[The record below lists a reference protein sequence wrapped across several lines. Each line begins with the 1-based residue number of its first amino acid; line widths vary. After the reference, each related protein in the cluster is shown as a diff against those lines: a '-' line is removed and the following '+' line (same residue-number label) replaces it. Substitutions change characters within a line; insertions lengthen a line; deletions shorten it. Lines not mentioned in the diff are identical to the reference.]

1 MLAMSSYA
9 ASTEIIPGA
18 TGTSTPDGPVD
29 LFLPMPR
36 LDNPLCAD
44 SPLEWVPD
52 HEKATVPAEVAE
64 LCLACDVREKCLL
77 WACLTQTPGYWA
89 ATTSQARRE
98 AASGDIRRLLA
109 NPTVG
114 AKATHP
120 PGAGSVRKYRAGCIC
135 DECRLANSES
145 KAGERS
151 RARERRRL
159 LAAAASSA
167 A

>member
-52 HEKATVPAEVAE
+52 HEKATVPVEVAE

-77 WACLTQTPGYWA
+77 WACLTQTPRVLGRDHQPGPQRGRQRRY
-89 ATTSQARRE
+89 QA
-98 AASGDIRRLLA
+98 
-109 NPTVG
+109 
-114 AKATHP
+114 P
-120 PGAGSVRKYRAGCIC
+120 PGEPHRRCESDPSPRCGQRPEVPG
-135 DECRLANSES
+135 RLH
-145 KAGERS
+145 
-151 RARERRRL
+151 L
-159 LAAAASSA
+159 
-167 A
+167 